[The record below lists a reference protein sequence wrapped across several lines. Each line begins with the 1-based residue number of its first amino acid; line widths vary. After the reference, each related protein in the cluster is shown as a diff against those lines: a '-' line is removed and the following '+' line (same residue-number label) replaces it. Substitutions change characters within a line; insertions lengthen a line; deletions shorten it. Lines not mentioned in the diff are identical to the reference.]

1 MIYIA
6 SPYSHQLDSVRYE
19 RFTLARAYAHHLMA
33 QGRVCFSPIAYGR
46 QFEKVFSVAPD
57 HETWMDFNNWM
68 LLASQD
74 VHVLKLDGWLQSR
87 GVTHEIAL
95 ANDHGIPVSY
105 VEPV

>member
-57 HETWMDFNNWM
+57 
-68 LLASQD
+68 
-74 VHVLKLDGWLQSR
+74 VLKLDGWLQSR